1 MKISLKWLRTLVN
14 PSVSDLE
21 LSDQFT
27 QAGLE
32 VEAISQLK
40 SGFNNVV
47 VGLIITAEQHP
58 NADRLRVCMV
68 DVGQEQQL
76 QIVCGASNAR
86 AGLKVAVALV
96 DAVLPNGM
104 QIKKAALR
112 GVESTGMLC
121 SIVEL
126 GLAENSQGILE
137 LPTDAPIGVDVGQYL
152 ALDDSIIDIAITP
165 NRGDCL
171 SVLGVAREVAAIN
184 DCTLTLSEIK
194 IIMPTDDTKVAVN
207 VVAKEACPHYAG
219 RVLRNINCKAA
230 APIWLQERLRRSGM
244 RPINPVVDV
253 LNYVMLELGQP
264 LHAFDLNK
272 LNGPIAVRFAKQGE
286 EITLLDGVQLK
297 LNSAD
302 LIISDQEKPLALAGI
317 MGGKT
322 SEVTVE
328 TCDVFLESAFFVPPN
343 ISESARYHGLHSE
356 ASHRF
361 ERGVDPGLQQKA
373 LERVTELLQMIVGGE
388 VAAVIEVSHAE
399 YLPIANTILLRAAQV
414 KRILGV
420 DLTRSVIAAMLK
432 LLNMNVTEVEDG
444 WQVIPPSYRFD
455 IQIEVDLIEEI
466 ARIYGYD
473 KINATMMLAPLVS
486 AFTDIALEKRQKL
499 CELLAAQGYNEII
512 TYGFVDPKLQTLCD
526 SEHEALLLKNPIA
539 ADAAVMRT
547 NLLPGLLNT
556 LLYNQ
561 NRQQERLRFFEVGT
575 RFVSEN
581 GTLRQLPTL
590 AVLATGDIC
599 QKQWGVAPKEVD
611 FFDLKN
617 DLENILRLFG
627 CYKNLQLKA
636 ETHPALHPSCCAS
649 IYLNNQRV
657 GFVGRLHPKTQEI
670 LEINRSVYLF
680 EIDLSFL
687 CEKNDLKF
695 KNISKFPCV
704 ERDIA
709 IVVDKLVNWF
719 DLEKNIRTSGGD
731 LLQDVRLF
739 DVYHGKGV
747 ADNQKSLALRMI
759 FQKVARTLT
768 EEEVDVVLQK
778 IVSILE
784 KSFNAKLRG

>member
-1 MKISLKWLRTLVN
+1 MKISLKWLRILTN
-14 PSVSDLE
+14 PSINDLQ
-21 LSDQFT
+21 LSEQLT

-32 VEAISQLK
+32 VEEVNQLK
-40 SGFNNVV
+40 IGFSNVV
-47 VGLIITAEQHP
+47 VGLVVTADQHP
-58 NADRLRVCMV
+58 NADRLRVCNV
-68 DVGQEQQL
+68 DVGTEQLL
-76 QIVCGASNAR
+76 QIVCGASNVR
-86 AGLKVAVALV
+86 AGLKVAIALV

-121 SIVEL
+121 SITEL

-152 ALDDSIIDIAITP
+152 ALDDVILDIAITP

-184 DCTLTLSEIK
+184 DCALILPEIK
-194 IIMPTDDTKVAVN
+194 AIAPTDNMKVEVT
-207 VVAKEACPHYAG
+207 VVAKEVCPHYVG
-219 RVLRNINCKAA
+219 RVLRNINCKAVT
-230 APIWLQERLRRSGM
+230 PIWLQERLRRSGM
-244 RPINPVVDV
+244 RSINPVVDV

-272 LNGPIAVRFAKQGE
+272 LNGSIAVRFAAKGE
-286 EITLLDGVQLK
+286 EIALLDGTQLK
-297 LNSAD
+297 LTTTD
-302 LIISDQEKPLALAGI
+302 LIISDREKPLALAGI

-322 SEVTVE
+322 SEVTTE
-328 TCDVFLESAFFVPPN
+328 TCDVFLESAFFMPPI

-361 ERGVDPGLQQKA
+361 ERGVDPDLQSKA
-373 LERVTELLQMIVGGE
+373 LERATEVLQMIVGGE
-388 VAAVIEVSHAE
+388 VAALTEVSHAE
-399 YLPIANTILLRAAQV
+399 HLPIASTILLRAVQV

-420 DLTRSVIAAMLK
+420 DLASSVITAILK
-432 LLNMNVTEVEDG
+432 RLNMNVKEVEEG

-455 IQIEVDLIEEI
+455 MQIEVDLIEEI

-473 KINATMMLAPLVS
+473 KINATAMFAPMAS
-486 AFTDIALEKRQKL
+486 AETDAALEKRKQL
-499 CELLAAQGYNEII
+499 CELLAAQGYHEII
-512 TYGFVDPKLQTLCD
+512 TYGFVDPKLQALCD

-539 ADAAVMRT
+539 ADAAAMRT
-547 NLLPGLLNT
+547 TLLPGLLST

-575 RFVSEN
+575 RFVLEN
-581 GTLRQLPTL
+581 NDLKQLPTL
-590 AVLATGDIC
+590 AVLATGSIYPE
-599 QKQWGVAPKEVD
+599 QWGIALKEVD

-627 CYKNLQLKA
+627 CYENLQLKA
-636 ETHPALHPSCCAS
+636 ETHPALHPSCCAR
-649 IYLNNQRV
+649 IYLNNQRL
-657 GFVGRLHPKTQEI
+657 GFIGRLHPKTQEI
-670 LEINRSVYLF
+670 LEINKNAYLF

-687 CEKNDLKF
+687 CGKNDLKF
-695 KNISKFPCV
+695 KNISKFPYV

-719 DLEKNIRTSGGD
+719 DLEKNIRVCGGD
-731 LLQDVRLF
+731 LLQDVKLF
-739 DVYHGKGV
+739 DVYHGKGI
-747 ADNQKSLALRMI
+747 ADNQNSLALRMV

-768 EEEVDVVLQK
+768 EEEIDAVLQG
-778 IVSILE
+778 IVSMLE